1 MSETLPVCI
10 TDVCVWACVCVCVCV
25 SPLGASSIRA
35 TTALAVEQ
43 EHTKSVWKS
52 SPSVKSVG
60 VSSKLLVER
69 LIQEYFG
76 LSDVWIKLLIN

>member
-10 TDVCVWACVCVCVCV
+10 TNMCVCVCGCVC
-25 SPLGASSIRA
+25 PPGASSIRA
-35 TTALAVEQ
+35 TSALVVEQ

-60 VSSKLLVER
+60 VSYNLLVENQ
-69 LIQEYFG
+69 LKG
-76 LSDVWIKLLIN
+76 LVLELGYVH